1 MILILGATGVLGREA
16 THGLIVAGWPVRAA
30 TRTPDAAQDLAR
42 LGAEVVH
49 ADLIDWERADTRRRP
64 STATDIER

>member
-42 LGAEVVH
+42 LCAEVVH
-49 ADLIDWERADTRRRP
+49 ADLIDR
-64 STATDIER
+64 